1 MDCFRCRFHRIRVD
15 RLEIYA
21 LTVLLSPARA
31 SVFADLRFGFTD
43 FADGD
48 LTISEG
54 RDIVSA
60 ADLLVAEEHL
70 SDDSH
75 PEDCGGFGLG
85 VLVELDGCIRY
96 RDERLGGRA
105 ESWTDLCHPTFAMTG
120 ALAWRGRQHGF
131 VLPRVSPP
139 VWCALSVFVFLF
151 HVSILLAANC
161 KQSDMDSGQLQMH
174 RYLASKGKLAAG
186 RSLLEDS

>member
-1 MDCFRCRFHRIRVD
+1 MIRKQSQPFVS
-15 RLEIYA
+15 IYP
-21 LTVLLSPARA
+21 LINLLSPARA

-75 PEDCGGFGLG
+75 VILIEGHDCNF
-85 VLVELDGCIRY
+85 
-96 RDERLGGRA
+96 
-105 ESWTDLCHPTFAMTG
+105 M
-120 ALAWRGRQHGF
+120 
-131 VLPRVSPP
+131 
-139 VWCALSVFVFLF
+139 SV
-151 HVSILLAANC
+151 
-161 KQSDMDSGQLQMH
+161 
-174 RYLASKGKLAAG
+174 AG
-186 RSLLEDS
+186 RLWGFWVGSIG